1 MKPIATIGISFRN
14 PGKYFEL
21 AVKSVFAQSFP
32 DWELILV
39 DDGSTDGSVEFA
51 RSLDDERVRV
61 LVDGRELNLNV
72 RLNQMIDLARAPYF
86 FRMDADDI
94 MHPDRLL
101 KQLAL
106 LESSDE
112 KTVTGSAYYAIDQN
126 SRVVNLRGVCRRQ
139 YYGFAA
145 RHSFAH
151 PSVAA
156 STAWF
161 RKHRYSES
169 FLFHRSQ
176 DAELWCRT
184 SASSRFV
191 WLSEP
196 LLFYRQIGVFSVD
209 KHLGTMMGVLA
220 LARVYN
226 NDSRMRCLAVL
237 ARELLRLYCRL
248 GLDLLGIT
256 YLPERWIHKAI
267 DPSAQETAQRIVDEI
282 ARLEL
287 PLRVLTTGERRRL
300 IGAIPVNAVD
310 AGS

>member
-1 MKPIATIGISFRN
+1 MKPLVSIGISFRN
-14 PGKYFEL
+14 PGKHFEL

-32 DWELILV
+32 EWELILL
-39 DDGSTDGSVEFA
+39 DDGSSDGAVEFA

-61 LVDGRELNLNV
+61 LADGRSLNLNL

-86 FRMDADDI
+86 FRMDADDV
-94 MHPDRLL
+94 MHPERLL
-101 KQLAL
+101 KQVAL
-106 LESSDE
+106 LESLDQN
-112 KTVTGSAYYAIDQN
+112 TVTGSAYYAIDEN
-126 SRVVNLRGVCRRQ
+126 SRVVSLRGAERRQ
-139 YYGFAA
+139 HYGFAA

-191 WLSEP
+191 WIPEA

-220 LARVYN
+220 LARQYN
-226 NDSRMRCLAVL
+226 KHSRMRCMAILAQ
-237 ARELLRLYCRL
+237 ELVRLYCRL
-248 GLDLLGIT
+248 GLDVFDVT
-256 YLPERWIHKAI
+256 YLPERWLHRTISPAE
-267 DPSAQETAQRIVDEI
+267 QESAQRIVEEI
-282 ARLEL
+282 ARVGL
-287 PLRVLTTGERRRL
+287 PL
-300 IGAIPVNAVD
+300 NAVVQLS
-310 AGS
+310 GS

>member
-1 MKPIATIGISFRN
+1 MRPLASIGISFRN

-21 AVKSVFAQSFP
+21 AVKSVFAQSFRE
-32 DWELILV
+32 WELILV
-39 DDGSTDGSVEFA
+39 DDGSSDGAVEFA
-51 RSLDDERVRV
+51 RSLDDERVCV
-61 LVDGRELNLNV
+61 VADGRELNLNL

-86 FRMDADDI
+86 FRMDADDC

-101 KQLAL
+101 KQIGL
-106 LESSDE
+106 LEASDQN
-112 KTVTGSAYYAIDQN
+112 TVTGSAYYAIDEN
-126 SRVVNLRGVCRRQ
+126 SRVVSLRGAERRQ
-139 YYGFAA
+139 RYGFAA

-191 WLSEP
+191 WLPEP

-220 LARVYN
+220 LARRYN
-226 NDSRMRCLAVL
+226 DRSRMRCMAILAQ
-237 ARELLRLYCRL
+237 ELVRLYCRL
-248 GLDLLGIT
+248 GLDLFDVT
-256 YLPERWIHKAI
+256 YLPERWLHHTISPAERE
-267 DPSAQETAQRIVDEI
+267 SAQRLVEGI
-282 ARLEL
+282 ARVEL
-287 PLRVLTTGERRRL
+287 PIHVVSQVSG
-300 IGAIPVNAVD
+300 
-310 AGS
+310 